1 MIDLQL
7 TDSPRSLST
16 IYFIEWEP
24 GYQEKAKRRIKANF
38 GDTLALRD
46 FVRDVKLVMR
56 SRKGKRR
63 KMEKIP
69 QRDEGL
75 GNGSDNGS
83 SLMAGEDDDSIE
95 IDWSQGWGRI
105 EQYLELVEKERSM
118 NTSACEENDE
128 GVLPR
133 DDNSSPP
140 EEKYGDNDLSLTV
153 ENTNICTSPTSTGI
167 VRHRST
173 SSVTGGDSHE
183 MV

>member
-1 MIDLQL
+1 MTHQ
-7 TDSPRSLST
+7 TSLST
-16 IYFIEWEP
+16 ISFVEWEP

-63 KMEKIP
+63 QMEKLP

-75 GNGSDNGS
+75 GDGSENGS
-83 SLMAGEDDDSIE
+83 SLMPGEDDDSIE
-95 IDWSQGWGRI
+95 IDWSHGWGRI
-105 EQYLELVEKERSM
+105 EQYIEMVDKESSL
-118 NTSACEENDE
+118 NTSTCEENDE

-133 DDNSSPP
+133 DDGNSPP
-140 EEKYGDNDLSLTV
+140 EAKYEENDLSLTV
-153 ENTNICTSPTSTGI
+153 ENTNISTSPTSTGI
-167 VRHRST
+167 IRHRST
-173 SSVTGGDSHE
+173 SDSEIEGDPHE